1 MRNNPLSCGC
11 ANLRLYI
18 HLVDDKKVGILQY
31 FLILGTFLPN
41 SFAVLW
47 SYTCLHIPVHV
58 KSSYPYGIAPQLLPG
73 LRFPW
78 IQSLQGRGQWDEHI
92 YDQNNSGKKNLYQ
105 QKSSLKD
112 LTQLILLFKALE
124 QWRYKIPQGETGKWK
139 MTKPEK
145 TNPNVFVKLPSPS
158 GMMRTEKKEERESAK
173 EKDWVKKAKWDRTD
187 IKNSIKKRKTK

>member
-78 IQSLQGRGQWDEHI
+78 IQSLQEEGSEM
-92 YDQNNSGKKNLYQ
+92 NTS
-105 QKSSLKD
+105 
-112 LTQLILLFKALE
+112 
-124 QWRYKIPQGETGKWK
+124 
-139 MTKPEK
+139 MTK
-145 TNPNVFVKLPSPS
+145 TT
-158 GMMRTEKKEERESAK
+158 REKKTFTNKNPLWKTWLSSSCFLRHWSNGDIKFPK
-173 EKDWVKKAKWDRTD
+173 EKQASGRWPKQKKLIPMCLWSCLPLQEWWGQKRR
-187 IKNSIKKRKTK
+187 KKGNLQRKRIESKKQNGIEQT